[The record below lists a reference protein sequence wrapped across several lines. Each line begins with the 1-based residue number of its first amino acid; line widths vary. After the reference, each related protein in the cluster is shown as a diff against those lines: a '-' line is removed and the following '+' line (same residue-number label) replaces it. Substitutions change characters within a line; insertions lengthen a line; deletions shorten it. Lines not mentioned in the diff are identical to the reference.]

1 MQFQVIPNARR
12 TPTEGRNV
20 SYLWTDNWD
29 DWFEFNTLYVLTYF
43 DAQGLKH
50 DIGGVKIGQFDM
62 ADKQR
67 RPDLPTQFERL
78 DNRFFSLGQDAD
90 YYEEVGKLDPE
101 TAEALLAS
109 LNDVVADEEL
119 YLRAREEK
127 VTGTSLMR
135 YVNERTLVG
144 QFRRVV
150 AGGARLTDYTFRYR
164 GAARV

>member
-1 MQFQVIPNARR
+1 M
-12 TPTEGRNV
+12 
-20 SYLWTDNWD
+20 
-29 DWFEFNTLYVLTYF
+29 LTYF

-67 RPDLPTQFERL
+67 QPDLPTQFERL

-90 YYEEVGKLDPE
+90 YYEEIGKLDPE

-119 YLRAREEK
+119 YLRAREGEGNRDFPDA
-127 VTGTSLMR
+127 VR
-135 YVNERTLVG
+135 QRT
-144 QFRRVV
+144 
-150 AGGARLTDYTFRYR
+150 
-164 GAARV
+164 